1 MPEPDDFGLAPF
13 ATLAHVGDAVSAPQ
27 HRPFWSRWQEAVT
40 ALTPTLG
47 PAEPADPSD
56 QTATHRFE
64 SLGSVRIGCRLEL
77 PPKGTPVRAGLVT
90 THGYA
95 TPDPLETNANR
106 FRALAARGV
115 AVLAL
120 RVRGF
125 PGSQLDTGDWTGDP
139 HSLGWITQGFPARV
153 QKPEDA
159 LRWSLPLAVADV
171 ACAGRALR
179 EWLGTRARK
188 GDAPAP
194 DMYLRGESFGGG
206 LAVIAAAQTPRDWMR
221 FDRLAI
227 GLPTFGDW
235 AWRLANPARMALGS
249 GAEMLALL
257 RSLGEETQT
266 EALDT
271 LRLCDAAV
279 HARKVRTPTLCKL
292 ALRDEVVPAP
302 TAAAVFNALDTDPG
316 SKWRFVV
323 PTGHTEPSLALAR
336 RLAIYER
343 CAADFLDPAQE
354 PAAAIETWASLLEEG
369 DRVPGRV
376 SDHADHPLTGAQT
389 GLFGT
394 APSRDRTDELLV
406 AAYERAARTL
416 DDLPYTPEWATLFAE
431 AGGATGMREREVF
444 HALHN
449 LRKAGKLPRL
459 GRATSSPPRIN
470 AEEES
475 QLGEHVVRLIGS
487 LGQRDR
493 LPFTPEFD
501 RLVEWFNTTTG
512 RELSPHD
519 VWRLIARIAK

>member
-1 MPEPDDFGLAPF
+1 MPEPDDFGLSPL
-13 ATLAHVGDAVSAPQ
+13 ATLAHVADAADAPQ

-40 ALTPTLG
+40 SLAPTLR

-56 QTATHRFE
+56 PTATHRVE
-64 SLGSVRIGCRLEL
+64 SLGAVRIGCRLEL

-90 THGYA
+90 THGYGP
-95 TPDPLETNANR
+95 TDPLESNANR
-106 FRALAARGV
+106 FAALAARGV
-115 AVLAL
+115 AVLVV

-125 PGSQLDTGDWTGDP
+125 PGSQLDTGDWLDDP
-139 HSLGWITQGFPARV
+139 TSLGWITRGFPPRA
-153 QKPEDA
+153 QSPDDA
-159 LRWSLPLAVADV
+159 LGWSLPLAVADI
-171 ACAGRALR
+171 ACAARALR
-179 EWLGTRARK
+179 QWLETRARK
-188 GDAPAP
+188 GNSP
-194 DMYLRGESFGGG
+194 DPQMYLRGESFGGG
-206 LAVIAAAQTPRDWMR
+206 LAVIAAAQTPPDWLR

-235 AWRLANPARMALGS
+235 AWRLGDPARMALGS

-257 RSLGEETQT
+257 RSLGEEAKA
-266 EALDT
+266 EAIDT

-279 HARKVRTPTLCKL
+279 HARRVRVPTLCKL

-302 TAAAVFNALDTDPG
+302 TAAGVFNALDTDPG
-316 SKWRFVV
+316 RKWRFVV

-343 CAADFLDPAQE
+343 CASDFLDPAQE
-354 PAAAIETWASLLEEG
+354 PAAAIETWDALLEEG

-376 SDHADHPLTGAQT
+376 SERADPPLTGEQT
-389 GLFGT
+389 RLFG
-394 APSRDRTDELLV
+394 AASSPDQTDDLLI
-406 AAYERAARTL
+406 AAYERTGRTL
-416 DDLPYTPEWATLFAE
+416 DDLPYTPEWARLFAE
-431 AGGATGMREREVF
+431 AGGAMGLRERAVF

-449 LRKAGKLPRL
+449 LRKAGKLPKL
-459 GRATSSPPRIN
+459 GRATSNPPRIN

-519 VWRLIARIAK
+519 VWRLIAKLAK